1 MEGEKMKEIKKEENP
16 KIKILVGYHKPAV
29 LIKDDILT
37 PIHLGRAL
45 ATEDSKDGEMPK
57 EDFEWMCE
65 NMIGDDTGDN
75 ISHLNRYFCGLT
87 GIYWAWK
94 NYDKLGNPDYLG
106 FMHYRRIF
114 DFNEG
119 SNLAPLQEYDTLASV
134 YLGNFD
140 INYKAKLYS
149 LIECSDIIAPSP
161 YIIANNNIESNYKSN
176 AAVKFWETDGL
187 FFDILKEIIK
197 NDFPEYMKLAD
208 NYFLQNR
215 LYCFNMFIMPRNIF
229 IRYCE
234 FVFYIIF
241 KLFEQTKNINFNSL
255 MHMRNCAYIGEIVT
269 GLFFEILGSG
279 HKNIKRLNVAL
290 FRNTEI
296 KTLEYCS
303 KNFEILNENKPPL
316 KSSPKISVIMPCY
329 NRESYISQ
337 AIESILYQTYTDF
350 ELIIIDDC
358 STDNTLKI
366 AASYAKQDNRIILVK
381 KFKNS
386 GIVEGLNIGLYLARG
401 KYIAR
406 MDDDISL
413 PQRFEKQVKFME
425 EHKDVIVLGSLIETF
440 PHRDWSWIH
449 NGSSGLINLLL
460 CFFNPLA
467 HPSLMIRTDFL
478 KEHNIRYR
486 EEYKYAEEYK
496 LYHDILEL
504 GGKIIN
510 FDEVLLYVRRTGKKN
525 ICVDFANIQQQIVL
539 KIRIEALSK
548 ILKKQKDIDYIIKN
562 VKSWPFERNKA
573 KLLYEVF
580 NLMQNNDENN
590 FIGKDTYQKALERY
604 VGNKTKMH
612 IFFAINNA
620 YTQHL
625 CVTIASMLKNSTSLD
640 DFCFYVLNNG
650 DITKESK
657 NKILELCNLKQF
669 ELEFITVDDTLFNK
683 CKMSEACPHITRETY
698 YRYIIPQLKPNLEKS
713 LYLDCDL
720 IVEDSLNLLWNT
732 DLKDNYVGAVEE
744 FWPGAKNYYKEN
756 FDIDR
761 SFNAGVLLINH
772 KKWIEDNIVGKL
784 FFNTEIIN
792 LQGKN
797 KWVDQDVLNYTFKD
811 RWLMLNP
818 IYNLQS
824 SCFMHKNATSYSDKK
839 INIAIQYPSII
850 HYTGGGKPWL
860 VSGCNHRLWQR
871 YWEYIKFTPYKE
883 KYNTEYQELLRKS
896 SLGLYGAKER
906 IQSHLSYKLGIKILE
921 ARTLKKILFL
931 PFILMQTIKTHRSE
945 IAIKAQSHS
954 ALPPIEDY
962 IDYEQ
967 ALQIKN
973 YLSYR
978 LGNALVKHPFTFV
991 FRVNKIY
998 KEWKRG
1004 KGG

>member
-1 MEGEKMKEIKKEENP
+1 MNTEKNNTNLLENTHFQDKKENP
-16 KIKILVGYHKPAV
+16 L
-29 LIKDDILT
+29 
-37 PIHLGRAL
+37 
-45 ATEDSKDGEMPK
+45 
-57 EDFEWMCE
+57 
-65 NMIGDDTGDN
+65 
-75 ISHLNRYFCGLT
+75 
-87 GIYWAWK
+87 
-94 NYDKLGNPDYLG
+94 
-106 FMHYRRIF
+106 
-114 DFNEG
+114 
-119 SNLAPLQEYDTLASV
+119 
-134 YLGNFD
+134 
-140 INYKAKLYS
+140 
-149 LIECSDIIAPSP
+149 
-161 YIIANNNIESNYKSN
+161 
-176 AAVKFWETDGL
+176 
-187 FFDILKEIIK
+187 
-197 NDFPEYMKLAD
+197 
-208 NYFLQNR
+208 
-215 LYCFNMFIMPRNIF
+215 
-229 IRYCE
+229 
-234 FVFYIIF
+234 
-241 KLFEQTKNINFNSL
+241 
-255 MHMRNCAYIGEIVT
+255 
-269 GLFFEILGSG
+269 
-279 HKNIKRLNVAL
+279 
-290 FRNTEI
+290 
-296 KTLEYCS
+296 
-303 KNFEILNENKPPL
+303 
-316 KSSPKISVIMPCY
+316 ISVVMPCY
-329 NRESYISQ
+329 NRQEYVAD
-337 AIESILYQTYTDF
+337 AIESILNQTYTNF
-350 ELIIIDDC
+350 EFIIIDDC
-358 STDNTLKI
+358 STDNTYEIIKK
-366 AASYAKQDNRIILVK
+366 YAEIDKRIVFLQNEENK
-381 KFKNS
+381 
-386 GIVEGLNIGLYLARG
+386 GIVYTLNRGFGLARG

-406 MDDDISL
+406 MDDDDISL
-413 PQRFEKQVKFME
+413 PQRFEKQVKYME
-425 EHKDVIVLGSLIETF
+425 EHKDIIVLGSLIETF

-467 HPSLMIRTDFL
+467 HSALMIRTDFL

-539 KIRIEALSK
+539 KIRTEALSK

-590 FIGKDTYQKALERY
+590 FIDKDTYQKALERY
-604 VGNKTKMH
+604 IGNKTKMH

-620 YTQHL
+620 YTRHL
-625 CVTIASMLKNSTSLD
+625 CVTIASILKNSTPLD

-669 ELEFITVDDTLFNK
+669 ELEFITVDDTLFNE

-698 YRYIIPQLKPNLEKS
+698 YRYIIPQFKPNLEKS

-744 FWPGAKNYYKEN
+744 FWLGAKNYYKEN
-756 FDIDR
+756 FDIDH
-761 SFNAGVLLINH
+761 SFNAGVLLINN
-772 KKWIEDNIVGKL
+772 KKWIEDNIAEKL
-784 FFNTEIIN
+784 FINTEILN

-797 KWVDQDVLNYTFKD
+797 KWQDQDVLNYTFKD
-811 RWLMLNP
+811 RWLMLDP
-818 IYNLQS
+818 ICNLQS

-860 VSGCNHRLWQR
+860 VLGCGHPLWQR

-883 KYNTEYQELLRKS
+883 KHNTEYQELLRKS

-906 IQSHLSYKLGIKILE
+906 IQGHLSYKLGIKILE
-921 ARTLKKILFL
+921 ARTLKKILSL
-931 PFILMQTIKTHRSE
+931 PFILMQTTKTHRSE

-954 ALPPIEDY
+954 ALPPIEDC

-978 LGNALVKHPFTFV
+978 LGNALVKHPFTFI
-991 FRVNKIY
+991 FRVNKVY
-998 KEWKRG
+998 KEWKRE
-1004 KGG
+1004 KGRR